1 MLSSRTSVDN
11 NSTCCLNCST
21 LSKEP
26 NESWPPAR
34 CERGGVVPLSGFA
47 RLREP
52 TLLVP
57 AVAAD
62 AIRIIIILISCGD
75 RAQRNDGEE
84 TRQQYRRLDRDEREP
99 LIRFVP
105 CDVITKSLFASLEK
119 DLRPGRPNS
128 ASRTPAPMAGLV
140 SEQSEL
146 LR

>member
-1 MLSSRTSVDN
+1 MERSAGLLDVDLPSSN
-11 NSTCCLNCST
+11 
-21 LSKEP
+21 
-26 NESWPPAR
+26 
-34 CERGGVVPLSGFA
+34 GFP

-52 TLLVP
+52 ALLVP

-75 RAQRNDGEE
+75 RAQRNDGEK

-119 DLRPGRPNS
+119 DP
-128 ASRTPAPMAGLV
+128 
-140 SEQSEL
+140 
-146 LR
+146 